1 MTEPS
6 IRVLLVDDQEL
17 VRAGFR
23 TIMSIDARIDVVGEA
38 GTGVEAV
45 AAARELNPDV
55 ICLDVQMPDMDGI
68 EATRII
74 TADPSVTSAVLI
86 LTTFNR
92 DDYLFSALAAGA
104 SGFMLKNSSPEQLIA
119 AIVSVAS
126 GDALLSPQVTR
137 SVIERFAQTEAGA
150 ATDGGDSDGGGLA
163 GTVLAGTVHAG
174 TVLAGEAVA
183 QPEPTSAIPE
193 PDDARTFSSRSVN
206 LRCSNSW
213 RRGFPTSKSPASC
226 LSARRR
232 SRPTC
237 RTCCASSAC
246 ATASRPSS
254 THTSTAYSSPRE
266 PLVGRKSARG
276 ARINAP
282 HEANCTHE
290 LG

>member
-193 PDDARTFSSRSVN
+193 PDDAPHLQLTERELEVLKLVAQGLSN
-206 LRCSNSW
+206 LEIAGELFVSEATIKTHVSNLL
-213 RRGFPTSKSPASC
+213 RK
-226 LSARRR
+226 LSLRDRIQAVIY
-232 SRPTC
+232 
-237 RTCCASSAC
+237 
-246 ATASRPSS
+246 
-254 THTSTAYSSPRE
+254 AYE
-266 PLVGRKSARG
+266 YGVL
-276 ARINAP
+276 
-282 HEANCTHE
+282 
-290 LG
+290 